1 MDEAFTLQ
9 ALTPRPVA
17 QVRTL
22 SIRLVFLGRL
32 EDLAGRE
39 FEDIAADAP
48 LDWAGLTSWLGERYP
63 PALTE
68 AIEGVKIKVA
78 LNGALVADKGTLM
91 LKSGDE
97 IAFLPP
103 VSGG

>member
-1 MDEAFTLQ
+1 M
-9 ALTPRPVA
+9 
-17 QVRTL
+17 
-22 SIRLVFLGRL
+22 SIKLVFLGRL

-39 FEDIAADAP
+39 FEDIAANAA
-48 LDWAGLTSWLGERYP
+48 LDWTGLMGWLGKRYP

-68 AIEGVKIKVA
+68 AIEGVKVKVA
-78 LNGALVADKGTLM
+78 LNGALVAEKGALV
-91 LKSGDE
+91 LKDGDE